1 MELKEKEES
10 RVVSIAVSE
19 RPAANNKSNYKTKDE
34 NVKLSGGAV
43 YGKVFKEASIA
54 MSEITQDSGRVVISG
69 EVFRT
74 EERELKSG
82 KILYIFDLTD
92 YTSSITVKIFLQK
105 DKLAD
110 IKGQ

>member
-1 MELKEKEES
+1 M
-10 RVVSIAVSE
+10 VQ
-19 RPAANNKSNYKTKDE
+19 Y
-34 NVKLSGGAV
+34 
-43 YGKVFKEASIA
+43 YGKVFNETFIA

-105 DKLAD
+105 DKLED
-110 IKGQ
+110 IKSAIKEGAI